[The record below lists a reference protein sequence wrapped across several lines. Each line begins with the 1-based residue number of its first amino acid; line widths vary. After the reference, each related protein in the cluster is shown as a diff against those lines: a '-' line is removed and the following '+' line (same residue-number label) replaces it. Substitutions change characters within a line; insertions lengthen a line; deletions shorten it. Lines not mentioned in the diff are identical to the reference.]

1 MRKNK
6 IYLSAITL
14 LLSSTLTI
22 ASDPSNDVE
31 NPFGVTSAKGMKY
44 EALDIEI
51 PSDTVE
57 TPRGFQA
64 PQAPW
69 YKNKKLWCAV
79 GVCTT
84 IVATTAGVTYA
95 IINALSGNDEDH
107 GNSVATISATVT
119 ATMSAIASISPSHR
133 PSAKPIP
140 PSCPCFPEYCA
151 PYGFWTQIGS
161 ITGDTYACT
170 LACGKGHGNLYTEKE
185 YACCAGTPPSPFVVG
200 SQTFISKGGG
210 HYSVSPVLCNAE

>member
-51 PSDTVE
+51 PS
-57 TPRGFQA
+57 
-64 PQAPW
+64 
-69 YKNKKLWCAV
+69 
-79 GVCTT
+79 
-84 IVATTAGVTYA
+84 
-95 IINALSGNDEDH
+95 
-107 GNSVATISATVT
+107 
-119 ATMSAIASISPSHR
+119 
-133 PSAKPIP
+133 
-140 PSCPCFPEYCA
+140 
-151 PYGFWTQIGS
+151 
-161 ITGDTYACT
+161 
-170 LACGKGHGNLYTEKE
+170 
-185 YACCAGTPPSPFVVG
+185 PFVVG